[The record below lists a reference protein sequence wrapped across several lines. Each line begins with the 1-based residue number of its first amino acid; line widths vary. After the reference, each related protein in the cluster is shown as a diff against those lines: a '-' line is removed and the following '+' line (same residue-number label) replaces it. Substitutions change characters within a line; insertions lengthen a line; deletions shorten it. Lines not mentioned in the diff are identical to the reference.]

1 MLQPAD
7 AMLHLTHA
15 WEGGCLRKGGDDGR
29 GTRVSQALV
38 VEDLRLFREAL
49 AIMLEEQTDLKKTIQ
64 TGSLAEARRVW
75 EHLCDDIDLAVVDID
90 LKNGD
95 GISLIENLREA
106 APDVPVLALIS
117 ARSLEQRAWA
127 LRVGAN
133 EVITMDSSSDQII
146 DAAKRL
152 LSG

>member
-1 MLQPAD
+1 M
-7 AMLHLTHA
+7 
-15 WEGGCLRKGGDDGR
+15 
-29 GTRVSQALV
+29 SQALV

-49 AIMLEEQTDLKKTIQ
+49 AVMLEEQTDLKKPIQ
-64 TGSLAEARRVW
+64 TESLAEARRVW
-75 EHLCDDIDLAVVDID
+75 ERLNGDIDLAIVDLD
-90 LKNGD
+90 LTNGD

-106 APDVPVLALIS
+106 SPDVPVLALTS
-117 ARSLEQRAWA
+117 ARSLEQRARA
-127 LRVGAN
+127 LKAGAN

>member
-1 MLQPAD
+1 M
-7 AMLHLTHA
+7 
-15 WEGGCLRKGGDDGR
+15 GGWLPQKRGDDGR
-29 GTRVSQALV
+29 DTRVSQALV
-38 VEDLRLFREAL
+38 VEDLRLFREVL
-49 AIMLEEQTDLKKTIQ
+49 AVLLEEQTDLKKTIQ

-75 EHLCDDIDLAVVDID
+75 EHLCDDIDLAIVD
-90 LKNGD
+90 LNLTNGD

-117 ARSLEQRAWA
+117 ARSLEQRARA

>member
-1 MLQPAD
+1 
-7 AMLHLTHA
+7 
-15 WEGGCLRKGGDDGR
+15 
-29 GTRVSQALV
+29 VSQALV

-49 AIMLEEQTDLKKTIQ
+49 AVMLEEQTDLKKTIQ
-64 TGSLAEARRVW
+64 TWSLAEARRAW
-75 EHLCDDIDLAVVDID
+75 ERLSGDIDLAIVDLD
-90 LKNGD
+90 LTNGD

-106 APDVPVLALIS
+106 APDVPVLALTS
-117 ARSLEQRAWA
+117 ARSLEQRARA
-127 LRVGAN
+127 LRAGAN

>member
-1 MLQPAD
+1 
-7 AMLHLTHA
+7 
-15 WEGGCLRKGGDDGR
+15 
-29 GTRVSQALV
+29 VSQALV

-49 AIMLEEQTDLKKTIQ
+49 AVMLEEQTDLKKTIQ
-64 TGSLAEARRVW
+64 TWSLAEARRAW
-75 EHLCDDIDLAVVDID
+75 ERLSGDSDLAIVELD
-90 LKNGD
+90 LTNGD

-106 APDVPVLALIS
+106 APDVPVLALTS
-117 ARSLEQRAWA
+117 ARSLEQRARA
-127 LRVGAN
+127 LRAGAN

>member
-1 MLQPAD
+1 
-7 AMLHLTHA
+7 
-15 WEGGCLRKGGDDGR
+15 
-29 GTRVSQALV
+29 VSQALV

-49 AIMLEEQTDLKKTIQ
+49 AFMLEERTDLKKTIQ

-75 EHLCDDIDLAVVDID
+75 EHLCGDFDLAIVDLD
-90 LKNGD
+90 LTNGD

-106 APDVPVLALIS
+106 APDVPVLALTS
-117 ARSLEQRAWA
+117 ARSLEQRARA

-133 EVITMDSSSDQII
+133 EVITMDSSSDQIF

-152 LSG
+152 LSGQEPLKLG

>member
-1 MLQPAD
+1 
-7 AMLHLTHA
+7 
-15 WEGGCLRKGGDDGR
+15 
-29 GTRVSQALV
+29 VSQALV
-38 VEDLRLFREAL
+38 VEELRLFREAL

-75 EHLCDDIDLAVVDID
+75 ERLGGDIDLAIVDLD
-90 LKNGD
+90 LTNSN

-106 APDVPVLALIS
+106 APDVPVLALVS
-117 ARSLEQRAWA
+117 ARSLEQCARA
-127 LRVGAN
+127 LRAGAN
-133 EVITMDSSSDQII
+133 EVITMDSSSDKII

>member
-1 MLQPAD
+1 
-7 AMLHLTHA
+7 
-15 WEGGCLRKGGDDGR
+15 
-29 GTRVSQALV
+29 VSQALV

-49 AIMLEEQTDLKKTIQ
+49 AFMLEEQTDLKKTIQ

-75 EHLCDDIDLAVVDID
+75 EHLCDDIDLAIVDLD
-90 LKNGD
+90 LTNCD

-106 APDVPVLALIS
+106 SPGVPVLALTS
-117 ARSLEQRAWA
+117 AQSLEQRARA

-133 EVITMDSSSDQII
+133 EVITMDSSSDQIF

-152 LSG
+152 LSGQEPLKLG

>member
-1 MLQPAD
+1 M
-7 AMLHLTHA
+7 
-15 WEGGCLRKGGDDGR
+15 
-29 GTRVSQALV
+29 SQALV

-49 AIMLEEQTDLKKTIQ
+49 AFMLEEQTDLKKTIQ

-75 EHLCDDIDLAVVDID
+75 ERLCGDIDLAIVD
-90 LKNGD
+90 LNLTNGD

-106 APDVPVLALIS
+106 APDVPVLALTS
-117 ARSLEQRAWA
+117 ARSLEQRAQA
-127 LRVGAN
+127 LQAGAN